1 MQLTKLLEGT
11 GAAATFDCEITGVTN
26 DSRRAAPGVAFVC
39 IRGVQTDGHRY
50 AASAVEKGAS
60 AVICEEDLGLPCQI
74 IVKDTH
80 LAYGKMAA
88 NFHGNPADKMH
99 LVGVTGTKGKTTV
112 TNLIKTIL
120 TLSGEKVG
128 LIGTVQN
135 EIGDEILESHN
146 STPEAMELQALYKKM
161 ADAGCGWCIMEVSS
175 HALDQHRIGD
185 SHYDTAVF
193 TNLTH
198 EHLDYHKDME
208 DYFLAKVKLFS
219 ACDTAVIGTSD
230 LYGKRLAEMV
240 NVPLLTFDPEDS
252 ADLTA
257 KDIVCHADSVDFT
270 LCAKGEERPLHFNMP
285 GLFSVK
291 NALAAAGA
299 CLQLGIDLD
308 LIMQGLASVQGVRG
322 RIEII
327 PTGRDFTVITDY
339 AHTPDSIENVLSAL
353 KSTVKGRLIALFGC
367 GGDRDRTKRPLMAA
381 AAARHADHLIVTSD
395 NPRTEDPEAII
406 AEILPGLE
414 GFDVSHEVIVNRR
427 EAIYHAVHNAQP
439 GDTIVLVGKGHE
451 DYQIIGHEKFH
462 FDEREVVADALKE
475 IKD

>member
-1 MQLTKLLEGT
+1 MLLSKLLEGT
-11 GAAATFDCEITGVTN
+11 TAVPSFDCEITGVTN
-26 DSRRAAPGVAFVC
+26 DSRKAAPGVAFVC
-39 IRGVQTDGHRY
+39 IRGRITDGHRY

-60 AVICEEDLGLPCQI
+60 AVICEEDLGLENQV
-74 IVKDTH
+74 IVSDSH
-80 LAYGKMAA
+80 AVYGKMAA
-88 NFHGNPADKMH
+88 NFHGNPAKKMH

-135 EIGDEILESHN
+135 EIGDEILESKN
-146 STPEAMELQALYKKM
+146 STPEAMELQELYKKM
-161 ADAGCGWCIMEVSS
+161 ADAGCGYCIMEVSS

-185 SHYDTAVF
+185 SFYDTAVF

-198 EHLDYHKDME
+198 EHLDYHSDME
-208 DYFLAKVKLFS
+208 DYFLAKAKLFKI
-219 ACDTAVIGTSD
+219 CGTAVIGSGD
-230 LYGKRLAEMV
+230 SYGKWLTGMV
-240 NVPLLTFDPEDS
+240 KVPFLTFDPEGE

-257 KDIVCHADSVDFT
+257 EEIVCHADSVDFV
-270 LCAKGEERPLHFNMP
+270 LCMSGKKYPLHFNMP

-299 CLQLGIDLD
+299 CLQLSISPE
-308 LIMQGLASVQGVRG
+308 LIVRGLASVQGVRG

-353 KSTVKGRLIALFGC
+353 RSTVKGRLTVLFGC

-414 GFDVSHEVIVNRR
+414 GSDVSHETIVNRR
-427 EAIYHAVHNAQP
+427 EAIFHAVKTAKT

-451 DYQIIGHEKFH
+451 DYQIIGTEKFH
-462 FDEREVVADALKE
+462 FDEREVVAEALAE
-475 IKD
+475 LE

>member
-1 MQLTKLLEGT
+1 MLLSKLLEGT
-11 GAAATFDCEITGVTN
+11 GYLPSFDCDITGVTN
-26 DSRRAAPGVAFVC
+26 DSRKAAPGVAFVC
-39 IRGVQTDGHRY
+39 IRGRVTDGHRY

-60 AVICEEDLGLPCQI
+60 AIICEEDLGLENQL
-74 IVKDTH
+74 IVADSH
-80 LAYGKMAA
+80 AVYGKMAA
-88 NFHGNPADKMH
+88 NFHGNPAKKMH

-112 TNLIKTIL
+112 TNLIKTVL

-135 EIGDEILESHN
+135 EIGDEILESKN
-146 STPEAMELQALYKKM
+146 STPEAMELQELYKKM

-198 EHLDYHKDME
+198 EHLDYHSDME
-208 DYFLAKVKLFS
+208 DYFLAKAKLFDV
-219 ACDTAVIGTSD
+219 CDTAVIGSGD
-230 LYGKRLAEMV
+230 SYGKRLTGMV
-240 NVPLLTFDPEDS
+240 KVPFLTFDPEGE

-270 LCAKGEERPLHFNMP
+270 LCMKGEEFPLHFNMP

-299 CLQLGIDLD
+299 CLQLGIQPEM
-308 LIMQGLASVQGVRG
+308 IVKGLCSVQGVRG

-353 KSTVKGRLIALFGC
+353 RSTVKGRLTVLFGC

-414 GFDVSHEVIVNRR
+414 GSTVSHETIVNRR
-427 EAIYHAVHNAQP
+427 EAIFHAVKTAKT
-439 GDTIVLVGKGHE
+439 GDTVVLVGKGHE
-451 DYQIIGHEKFH
+451 DYQIIGTEKFH
-462 FDEREVVADALKE
+462 FDEREVVAEALKE
-475 IKD
+475 LN